1 MKNLL
6 TKIMALL
13 LIATTLITLVPVS
26 ASADD
31 FDNVVTV
38 DITGFDCKTTGGKVF
53 VYPNDSDKVR
63 YIKADDYRV
72 QNFYSTSLMIFN
84 ADGLLVEA
92 GANIMADGPQVGVS
106 VPAGGFMVAFISG
119 TKLDK
124 CYKYAKED
132 AMFYNSTISVVRE
145 VRGSYEDNK
154 LTVKYNNKKS
164 VSKDAISFLFVGN
177 SSTYYSGTPIMF
189 RALAEAAGVEVEVVY
204 STFGSAFLSEF
215 ASESHDRGKFLRN
228 KLNERKYDYVVLQ
241 DAAGRDYN
249 SSKPS
254 VATLLPLI
262 EKNGAEALLYM
273 RYSAA
278 STTAQII
285 SNATKHYN
293 NYAGLAKD
301 YDLVCAPSAEAFIF
315 SAVNHPD
322 INLYADDGGHHSK
335 EGAYLAACTWLYS
348 YLGIDPVG
356 NTYTAHLPAE
366 TVKNLQ
372 ECAKKACEEGYFD
385 RDGSVKFI
393 TEDKAAED
401 EESSAVVES
410 SEDVLVS
417 SDAAS
422 SEDASSDA
430 VQEPNNKSIAWLYWV
445 IGGIV
450 VIGGAVAAVLI
461 SKKKK

>member
-6 TKIMALL
+6 IKLMALV
-13 LIATTLITLVPVS
+13 LIATTLITLIPIS

-53 VYPNDSDKVR
+53 VYPNDSDKAR
-63 YIKADDYRV
+63 YIKADEYRV
-72 QNFYSTSLMIFN
+72 QNFYGTSLMVFN
-84 ADGLLVEA
+84 ADGLLVEV
-92 GANIMADGPQVGVS
+92 GGNIKADGPQVGVT
-106 VPAGGFMVAFISG
+106 VPAGGFMVALISG

-124 CYKYAKED
+124 CVKYAKED
-132 AMFYNSTISVVRE
+132 AMFYNSTIAVVRE

-154 LTVKYNNKKS
+154 LTVKYNNAKP
-164 VSKDAISFLFVGN
+164 VSDDAISFLFVGN

-215 ASESHDRGKFLRN
+215 ADANHDRGKFLRN

-262 EKNGAEALLYM
+262 EANGAEALLYM

-278 STTAQII
+278 STTSQII

-301 YDLVCAPSAEAFIF
+301 YGLVCSPSAEAFIY

-348 YLGIDPVG
+348 YLGINPVG
-356 NTYTAHLPAE
+356 NTFTAHLPEE
-366 TVKNLQ
+366 TAKNLQ
-372 ECAKKACEEGYFD
+372 ECARKACAEGYFD

-393 TEDKAAED
+393 TGDKAVED
-401 EESSAVVES
+401 ESSEVVES
-410 SEDVLVS
+410 AEEIVS
-417 SDAAS
+417 SEA
-422 SEDASSDA
+422 ESSDD
-430 VQEPNNKSIAWLYWV
+430 VQEPENKSIAWLYWV
-445 IGGIV
+445 IGGV
-450 VIGGAVAAVLI
+450 VVVVGAVTVILI
-461 SKKKK
+461 TKKKK